1 MIIATN
7 RNDANELFFFKAST
21 DQIPPAGIRL
31 EEDRGG
37 RYTQD
42 GEVIDTPFAAK
53 DGSWIMK
60 RGGRYINVIQLVQQ
74 DTGASLG
81 AVRKMLR
88 QLIAASETEEPG
100 GDEVTI
106 TITRGGKSTTITLD
120 GRA

>member
-1 MIIATN
+1 MTN
-7 RNDANELFFFKAST
+7 RDDADELVFFKSIDPT
-21 DQIPPAGIRL
+21 KFLLPALGWRRII
-31 EEDRGG
+31 GG

-42 GEVIDTPFAAK
+42 GEVIDTPFEAK
-53 DGSWIMK
+53 DGAWIMK
-60 RGGRYINVIQLVQQ
+60 RGERYINIIQLVQQ

-106 TITRGGKSTTITLD
+106 TITRGGKSTTITL
-120 GRA
+120 GGKES

>member
-1 MIIATN
+1 MTN
-7 RNDANELFFFKAST
+7 KHDADELVFFKSIDPT
-21 DQIPPAGIRL
+21 KFLLPAFGWRRII
-31 EEDRGG
+31 GG

-74 DTGASLG
+74 DTGSSLG

-88 QLIAASETEEPG
+88 QLIAASESEEPG

-106 TITRGGKSTTITLD
+106 TVTRGGKSTTIVLD

>member
-1 MIIATN
+1 MA
-7 RNDANELFFFKAST
+7 RENDADELVFFKSIDPT
-21 DQIPPAGIRL
+21 RFLLPALGWRRII
-31 EEDRGG
+31 GG

-42 GEVIDTPFAAK
+42 GEVIDTPFKAT

-60 RGGRYINVIQLVQQ
+60 RSGRYINVIQLVQH

-100 GDEVTI
+100 GGDEVTI
-106 TITRGGKSTTITLD
+106 TITRGGKSTTITL
-120 GRA
+120 GGKES